1 MRSGRLSLPEKAVP
15 RTLKYGSRRPGKHLM
30 SNSRKDITTM
40 LRRSRTDV
48 DAREKVFQMIYGD
61 LRRLAG
67 YRISVSRPGD
77 TLSVTSLVNEAYLK
91 LTDRTG
97 QEWNDRNHFMRVAAK
112 ALRQITIDHVRAK
125 LADKRGGGQAA
136 IELNESHLYI
146 SEKPEMILALE
157 EGLEQLS
164 NEHPRLVNIVEC
176 RFFAGLSV
184 PETADALGVSVSTVE
199 RDWRTAKHWLKD
211 YLS

>member
-1 MRSGRLSLPEKAVP
+1 MHNGRLSLPKKAVA
-15 RTLKYGSRRPGKHLM
+15 RTLEYASSRPGKHLM
-30 SNSRKDITTM
+30 SDSRKDITTM
-40 LRRSRTDV
+40 LRRSRTDA

-97 QEWNDRNHFMRVAAK
+97 EDWNDRHHFMRVAAK

-125 LADKRGGGQAA
+125 LTDKRGGGQAA
-136 IELNESHLYI
+136 LELNESHLYI

-157 EGLEQLS
+157 EGLEQLA
-164 NEHPRLVNIVEC
+164 NENPRLVSIVEC

-184 PETADALGVSVSTVE
+184 PETADALDVSVSTVE
-199 RDWRTAKHWLKD
+199 RDWRAAKHWLKD

>member
-1 MRSGRLSLPEKAVP
+1 MRNGRLTLPEKAVP
-15 RTLKYGSRRPGKHLM
+15 RTLKYASRRPGKHLM
-30 SNSRKDITTM
+30 PDSRKDITTM
-40 LRRSRTDV
+40 LRRSRTDA

-97 QEWNDRNHFMRVAAK
+97 QDWNDRNHFMRVAAK

-164 NEHPRLVNIVEC
+164 NENPRLVNIVEC

-184 PETADALGVSVSTVE
+184 PETADALDVSVSTVE

>member
-1 MRSGRLSLPEKAVP
+1 
-15 RTLKYGSRRPGKHLM
+15 M
-30 SNSRKDITTM
+30 SDSRKDITTM
-40 LRRSRTDV
+40 LRRSRTDA
-48 DAREKVFQMIYGD
+48 DAREKVFQMVYGD
-61 LRRLAG
+61 LRRLARH
-67 YRISVSRPGD
+67 RISVSRPGD

-97 QEWNDRNHFMRVAAK
+97 QDWNDRNHFMRVAAK

-136 IELNESHLYI
+136 LELNDSHLYI

-164 NEHPRLVNIVEC
+164 NENPRLVTIVEC

-184 PETADALGVSVSTVE
+184 PETADALDVSVSTVE
-199 RDWRTAKHWLKD
+199 RDWRAAKRWLKD